1 MGGIKMSKR
10 IMVVDDDAITIKMC
24 DFILKK
30 FEYEVVTMN
39 SGIAALDYLRNPESA
54 PIDLIFLDIEMPL
67 LNGFNTLSSIR
78 QSTALKDIP
87 VVFLTATATKETVA
101 EAIRLGVTSYIKKP
115 FKPQE
120 LINKAQEIL
129 GSAE

>member
-1 MGGIKMSKR
+1 MSKR

-30 FEYEVVTMN
+30 FNYEVITQN
-39 SGIAALDYLRNPESA
+39 SGIAALDYLRNPANETV
-54 PIDLIFLDIEMPL
+54 DLIFLDIEMPL

-78 QSTALKDIP
+78 QSSALKDIP
-87 VVFLTATATKETVA
+87 VVFLTATATKETVE

-120 LINKAQEIL
+120 LVTKAQEIL

>member
-1 MGGIKMSKR
+1 MSKR

-39 SGIAALDYLRNPESA
+39 SGISALEYLRNPASE
-54 PIDLIFLDIEMPL
+54 PVDLIFLDIEMPL

-78 QSTALKDIP
+78 QSSALKDIP
-87 VVFLTATATKETVA
+87 VVFLTATATKETVE
-101 EAIRLGVTSYIKKP
+101 EAIKLGVTSYIKKP

-129 GSAE
+129 GAAE